1 MRIDLRHAVIGAVV
15 VLTPAAAL
23 AEEKS
28 TPAMLEF
35 VGDANPVDGIPRASY
50 IKTTQFGEPA
60 APSAAGGA
68 PTIFYLNKV
77 GGTFRPGNNDA
88 RTNYSSIV
96 DSISQVPAWNPSA
109 AGWQLIVDCHEEL
122 FDRWNVTITDV
133 DPGNVPHYELVIAGS
148 PQDVGMGQGIGGVSP
163 YTYDCS
169 VIPNS
174 IVFTFAEVYGND
186 YRSICET
193 SAQEIAHSFG
203 LDHEFLC
210 EDPMTYLY
218 NCGDKSFQDIDAQCG
233 EYSARECACGDQTQ
247 NSVTWLDERLGVD
260 DDGPVNEPPQVSIT
274 QPSNGDTVPPTF
286 TVTATASDDVA
297 VNRVEFRIDG
307 TLASTDTTAPY
318 SYTTN
323 ALVDGSHTVEA
334 RAIDGASETALD
346 TVTVDVDSGA
356 PEQPDAGPGGGGD
369 DPDAGPGGGGGGGGG
384 GDDDPDD
391 DGYIT
396 GGCAASGGAGALTA
410 LALLGLIGIG
420 RRRRHQR

>member
-1 MRIDLRHAVIGAVV
+1 MRIDLRKAVIGAAV
-15 VLTPAAAL
+15 AL
-23 AEEKS
+23 APAVAFAEENS

-50 IKTTQFGEPA
+50 IRTTQIGQPS

-96 DSISQVPAWNPSA
+96 DSVSVVPAWNPSA

-148 PQDVGMGQGIGGVSP
+148 PQDVGMGQGVGGVSP

-193 SAQEIAHSFG
+193 SAQEIAHSLG

-260 DDGPVNEPPQVSIT
+260 NGGPANTPPTVSIT
-274 QPSNGDTVPPTF
+274 QPSNGDVVPPTF
-286 TVTATASDDVA
+286 TVTASAADDVA
-297 VNRVEFRIDG
+297 VNRVEFRVDG
-307 TLASTDTTAPY
+307 ALASTDTTAPY
-318 SYTTN
+318 SFTTN
-323 ALVDGSHTVEA
+323 TLVDGSHTVEA
-334 RAIDGASETALD
+334 RAVDGADETALD
-346 TVTVDVDSGA
+346 TVTVTVDTGA
-356 PEQPDAGPGGGGD
+356 PEQPDAGPGGG
-369 DPDAGPGGGGGGGGG
+369 DPDAGPGGGGG

-396 GGCAASGGAGALTA
+396 GGCASSGGAVGALTA
-410 LALLGLIGIG
+410 LSVLALVSLFRLG
-420 RRRRHQR
+420 RRRHQR